1 MLDVVSIDL
10 ADGQLTAVCRLGQSQ
25 GLGTASVT
33 KEVTYRFKLMA
44 EDGNVYY
51 QIETVSL

>member
-1 MLDVVSIDL
+1 M
-10 ADGQLTAVCRLGQSQ
+10 TAVCRLGQSQ

>member
-1 MLDVVSIDL
+1 M
-10 ADGQLTAVCRLGQSQ
+10 TAVCRLERSQ
-25 GLGTASVT
+25 GLGTSSVT